1 MLLGRDAERAR
12 LNGLLERARGGASAA
27 LVIRGEPGIGKSAL
41 LEDAVAA
48 ADGMTVLRA
57 RGVESESELSF
68 AGLADLL
75 GPVVSELGSLPPP
88 QRVALAG
95 ALALGPPVPGDRFTL
110 YAAALSLLATVAER
124 APVLVAVDD
133 APWLDAPSREALVFV
148 ARRLQEEG
156 VVLLLAAR
164 SGEPVGSEP
173 AGVAEL
179 VLDGLDAGASAALLE
194 QAGAIAPEVAGRLFD
209 ATGGN
214 PLALLELSRLL
225 NDAQRSGAEPIEEPV
240 PVGAGIERA
249 FSHRIDALPA
259 ASRQALA
266 MAAASESGALD
277 ELAAAGLDLNALEPA
292 EAAGLIAVAD
302 GRLTFRHSL
311 LRSVAYRAVPAPEQR
326 AAHRAIAAA
335 LEGERR
341 AWHLAAAAVAPDEEV
356 AAALAEAAGA
366 ARARG
371 GPAAAMRAA
380 ERAARLTPEP
390 RQRAGRLLEAAGD
403 CARVGRPD
411 RAQELLAEALELAE
425 EPRLRADVQHMRAL
439 IEARSGA
446 AAAAAEL
453 LGEEAARVEAIDP
466 VRAATMT
473 MAAVQPLFEAGE
485 NATGLATAQ
494 RGQALAERA
503 ELPPMPAGLPL
514 AMALLLCNERP
525 AAQPMLHGA
534 VDWLDHAEDPWALG
548 PVLIFGIGQAFMWM
562 EDHDRSRRLLESGIA
577 QSRAWS
583 APGLMPY
590 GLLCLCELEFRSG
603 RWAHAYAAGTEAVR
617 LAEETGQLNDKGY
630 SLAVLARVEAALGHE
645 KECRAH
651 MAGSLEIV
659 DLLGAEIVR
668 GYVASTLG
676 LLELGHGRSEE
687 AAVALEGLAGFL
699 GERPAGDPA
708 VMQWPP
714 DLVEAHVR
722 LGRREDAE
730 AVLAPFERAA
740 RHSGSR
746 WASAAA
752 ARCRGLLAPD
762 DAFDEPFREA
772 LEHRAMP
779 FETARTQLVL
789 GERLRRAGR
798 RVEARGELRDALA
811 TFERLGAQPW
821 AERART
827 ELRASGE
834 RVRRGSPT
842 AAEQLTPQELQ
853 VALEVARG
861 STNREAAAALFLS
874 PKTIEFHLRNIYRK
888 LGIRSRTELVRLV
901 LSDRPDG

>member
-12 LNGLLERARGGASAA
+12 LAELLAEAHAGASAA

-41 LEDAVAA
+41 LDDAVAA
-48 ADGMTVLRA
+48 AGGMTVLRA

-75 GPVVSELGSLPPP
+75 GPVTSELGSLPPP
-88 QRVALAG
+88 QRAALAG

-110 YAAALSLLATVAER
+110 YAATLSLLAAVAER

-164 SGEPVGSEP
+164 TGEPIGDLP
-173 AGVAEL
+173 EL
-179 VLDGLDAGASAALLE
+179 VLGGLDAAASEALL
-194 QAGAIAPEVAGRLFD
+194 GGNVAPQVAARLFD

-214 PLALLELSRLL
+214 PLALLELSGLL
-225 NDAQRSGAEPIEEPV
+225 SDAQRTGAEPIEEPV

-249 FSHRIDALPA
+249 FSHRLGALPEPT
-259 ASRQALA
+259 RRTLA
-266 MAAASESGALD
+266 VAAASESGAVD
-277 ELAAAGLDLNALEPA
+277 ELAAAGLDLSALEPA
-292 EAAGLIAVAD
+292 EAAGLITVAE
-302 GRLTFRHSL
+302 GRVTFRHSL
-311 LRSVAYRAVPAPEQR
+311 LRSVAYRAVSAPEQR
-326 AAHRAIAAA
+326 AAHRALAGA
-335 LEGERR
+335 LDGERR

-356 AAALAEAAGA
+356 ASRLAEAAGA

-380 ERAARLTPEP
+380 ERAARLTPDP
-390 RQRAGRLLEAAGD
+390 AARAGRLLEAAGD
-403 CARVGRPD
+403 SARVGHPD
-411 RAQELLAEALELAE
+411 RAQELLAEALELAAD
-425 EPRLRADVQHMRAL
+425 PRLRADVQHLHAL

-453 LGEEAARVEAIDP
+453 LGAEAERIEPVDP
-466 VRAATMT
+466 VRAAMMT
-473 MAAVQPLFEAGE
+473 MAAVQPLFEAGDTG
-485 NATGLATAQ
+485 TGLEVAR
-494 RGQALAERA
+494 RGQALCERA
-503 ELPPMPAGLPL
+503 GLPPMPAGLPL

-525 AAQPMLHGA
+525 TARPMLDGA
-534 VDWLDHAEDPWALG
+534 VAWLDEADDPWALG
-548 PVLIFGIGQAFMWM
+548 PVLVFGIGQAFMWM
-562 EDHDRSRRLLESGIA
+562 EDHERARRLIEGAIA
-577 QSRAWS
+577 QCRAWS

-590 GLLCLCELEFRSG
+590 GLLCLAELEFRVG
-603 RWAHAYAAGTEAVR
+603 RWAESYAAGAEAVR
-617 LAEETGQLNDKGY
+617 LADETGQINDIGY
-630 SLAVLARVEAALGHE
+630 SLAVLARVEAGLGREH
-645 KECRAH
+645 ECRSH
-651 MAGSLEIV
+651 LAGALEIV

-668 GYVASTLG
+668 GYVGASEG
-676 LLELGHGRSEE
+676 LLELGLGRSEQAVTALE
-687 AAVALEGLAGFL
+687 AVATFLA
-699 GERPAGDPA
+699 ERPAGDPA
-708 VMQWPP
+708 VLPWPP
-714 DLVEAHVR
+714 DLIEAYVR
-722 LGRREDAE
+722 LGRRDDAE
-730 AVLAPFERAA
+730 AVLTTFEDAA
-740 RHSGSR
+740 RHAGSP
-746 WASAAA
+746 WATAAA
-752 ARCRGLLAPD
+752 ARCRGLLAAE
-762 DAFDEPFREA
+762 DAFEAPLRAALDHRE
-772 LEHRAMP
+772 MP

-798 RVEARGELRDALA
+798 RVEARAELREALA
-811 TFERLGAQPW
+811 AFERLGAQPW
-821 AERART
+821 AERARS

-888 LGIRSRTELVRLV
+888 LGIRSRTELVRRV
-901 LSDRPDG
+901 LSGS